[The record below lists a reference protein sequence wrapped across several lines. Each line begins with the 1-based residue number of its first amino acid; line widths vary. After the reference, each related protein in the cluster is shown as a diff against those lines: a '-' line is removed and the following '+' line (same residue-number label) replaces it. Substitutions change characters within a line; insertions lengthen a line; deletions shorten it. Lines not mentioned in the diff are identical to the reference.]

1 MQEHEPP
8 APAEVHWYFG
18 SFKLW
23 ETQRRL
29 ERAGQVVKLGGRSFD
44 LLLQLVKR
52 AGECLGKDE
61 LLASVWAGVLVEE
74 ASVRVHMS
82 LLRKALGEPE
92 PEEGCKEW
100 ISNIPLRGYRF
111 NARVRHEAVDASMP
125 ATPAADARVPQF
137 IRPPARLTQLV
148 GRDAEVDRV
157 LSLLE
162 DHRLVTIAGP
172 GGIGKTSV
180 AIRAAECLH
189 RAQGVQVAFVD
200 LAPLISQ
207 DHVVGT
213 LARAVGV
220 AADMPDTLHAITR
233 CLLGQDV
240 LLLVDNCEHMLD
252 VLPQPIASLL
262 TALPRLRVLATSRE
276 VLRVTGEFVFRLPA
290 LAFPDAEQLTLEE
303 AMDWPAVKLLVARA
317 RDAGAGMFTESHGP
331 LLARISQQVD
341 GIPLAIELVA
351 ARLGVQSVND
361 LALLLNDHM
370 RLYAIGKRSLHLRH
384 RTLAAALDWSVAL
397 LDEDELRMFRRLSVF
412 RGRFDVD
419 SALGVSSDMDGEL
432 AFNALISL
440 ANKSLVFFD
449 STDPV
454 APYRMLDTTRSYA
467 ASLLEQAGE
476 RASALRHHVRL
487 MLDLMKT
494 ATGEL
499 PTLTEQAWA
508 ARYAYRLNDVRFAL
522 QACLTELAD
531 ASAAAALIAA
541 SASLW
546 YQVSEVEE
554 YRDGIVAAI
563 ALAEQQQAPDL
574 EAVAQLHTVLVGALL
589 HTGGNVEELGVACDR
604 ALAGALAVG
613 VPALELQARWG
624 RCTHDMFRGEYLA
637 ALHHSQTLQD
647 VVASWSNP
655 AAEILAHRVSAMA
668 NHFCGRFETSR
679 QHSEAAIA
687 VSRAAGRTHAN
698 IGSDS
703 TVAAKALLC
712 RTLWIQGETTAAL
725 RTATDAVTRAEELGN
740 AVSLC
745 SALYGAC
752 PVALWSG
759 EFELA
764 GRWTQLMLNEAQRR
778 GLIGWHRYAEWF
790 VQGLQAHTERDPA
803 EHVRAVA
810 AQLPGYDAPR
820 KEMLV
825 TFCPEWLDDALFMR
839 IERGEGL
846 WCEPEV
852 WRAAGL
858 RHERHGNATEASKAY
873 QRAIDV
879 ARQRGAVA
887 WELRAALSQARLWAG
902 AGCEQQA
909 AKAAELLGD
918 SIGRA
923 PADVANTALTEA
935 RSLHERL
942 MRG

>member
-1 MQEHEPP
+1 MQEHPP
-8 APAEVHWYFG
+8 LAPAEVHWYFG
-18 SFKLW
+18 PFKLW

-29 ERAGQVVKLGGRSFD
+29 ERGGQLVKLGGRSFD

-61 LLASVWAGVLVEE
+61 LLAAVWAGVLVEE

-82 LLRKALGEPE
+82 LLRKALGEPA
-92 PEEGCKEW
+92 PDEGCKEW

-111 NARVRHEAVDASMP
+111 NGRVRYEALDTSALP
-125 ATPAADARVPQF
+125 APPAARASPF
-137 IRPPARLTQLV
+137 TKPPARLIQLV
-148 GRDAEVDRV
+148 GRDAEVERV

-162 DHRLVTIAGP
+162 DHRLVTLAGP

-189 RAQGVQVAFVD
+189 HAQGVQVAFVD

-207 DHVVGT
+207 DHVTGT

-220 AADMPDTLHAITR
+220 AADMPDTLQAITQ
-233 CLLGQDV
+233 CLHGQDV

-252 VLPQPIASLL
+252 VLPQPIAGLL
-262 TALPRLRVLATSRE
+262 AALPRLRVLATSRE
-276 VLRVTGEFVFRLPA
+276 VVRVTGEFVMRLPA
-290 LAFPDAEQLTLEE
+290 LAFPEAEPLTLEE

-317 RDAGAGMFTESHGP
+317 RDAGAGTFKESHGA

-370 RLYAIGKRSLHLRH
+370 RLYAIGQRAVHERH

-419 SALGVSSDMDGEL
+419 SAVGLCADMDGEL

-440 ANKSLVFFD
+440 ANKSLIFFD
-449 STDPV
+449 STDSV

-467 ASLLEQAGE
+467 ASLLAQAGE
-476 RASALRHHVRL
+476 RESALRRHLQL
-487 MLDLMKT
+487 MLGLMKT
-494 ATGEL
+494 ATSEL
-499 PTLTEQAWA
+499 PTLTEQSWV

-522 QACLTELAD
+522 KACLTELDD
-531 ASAAAALIAA
+531 AGAAAALIVA

-554 YRDGIVAAI
+554 YRDGII
-563 ALAEQQQAPDL
+563 ATLTMIEQQPTPDL
-574 EAVAQLHTVLVGALL
+574 ETATRLHTGLLSALL
-589 HTGGNVEELGVACDR
+589 HTGGSNEEFDAASER

-624 RCTHDMFRGEYLA
+624 HCTVHIFRGNYLA
-637 ALHHSQTLQD
+637 ALRHSQTLQE
-647 VVASWSNP
+647 VVQSWMNP
-655 AAEILAHRVSAMA
+655 AAEILAHRVSAMT

-703 TVAAKALLC
+703 VVAVKALFC
-712 RTLWIQGETTAAL
+712 RTLWIQGETTSAL
-725 RTATDAVTRAEELGN
+725 RMATEAVTRAEEVGD
-740 AVSLC
+740 AISLC
-745 SALYGAC
+745 AALFGAC
-752 PVALWSG
+752 PVALWAG
-759 EFELA
+759 EYEIA
-764 GRWTQLMLNEAQRR
+764 DRWSRMMLHEAKRR
-778 GLIGWHRYAEWF
+778 GLRGWLGHAEYF
-790 VQGLQAHTERDPA
+790 IQGLRLHLERDPIV
-803 EHVRAVA
+803 HVRAVA
-810 AQLPGYDAPR
+810 AQLSSYDAQR
-820 KEMLV
+820 KEMLL
-825 TFCPEWLDDALFMR
+825 TFCPDWLDDALFAR

-852 WRAAGL
+852 RRAAGL
-858 RHERHGNATEASKAY
+858 RHERHGDTAKATKAY
-873 QRAIDV
+873 QRAIEV

-887 WELRAALSQARLWAG
+887 WELRAVLSQARLWTG
-902 AGCEQQA
+902 AGREQE
-909 AKAAELLGD
+909 AAELLD
-918 SIGRA
+918 ASIGRA
-923 PADVANTALTEA
+923 PVDDANSTLNEA
-935 RSLHERL
+935 RSLRERL